1 MRHRSPGG
9 AGLLLAALSAATFGT
24 SGAFGASLIDAGWTP
39 GAAVTA
45 RIVAAA
51 LMLTGPALLQL
62 RGQWRL
68 LRGSSGMIAAYGLVA
83 VAACQ
88 LCYFNAVAH
97 LSVGVALLLEY
108 LGTLLVVGWLWARH
122 GQRPR
127 RLTIGG
133 GVIAVAG
140 LVLVLDLA
148 GSHRLDPVGV
158 LWGLGA
164 AAGLAVYFV
173 LSAAV
178 DEPLPPL
185 VMAWA
190 AMSVGAVALLVFG
203 LAGILPM
210 RAPLTTVELLHHRL
224 SWLVPVLGLSLI
236 AAVVAYVAGIGA
248 ARRLGAKVASFVGLT
263 EVVFAVAFAWLL
275 LGQVPAA
282 VQFIGGTLVV
292 VGVALVRIDEFRLPA
307 AAIRP
312 QAGSGTTGRVSANQ
326 G

>member
-1 MRHRSPGG
+1 MRHGSARGTG
-9 AGLLLAALSAATFGT
+9 ITLAALSAATFGT
-24 SGAFGASLIDAGWTP
+24 SGAFASSLIDAGWTP
-39 GAAVTA
+39 GAAVAA

-51 LMLTGPALLQL
+51 LVLTGPALVQL
-62 RGQWRL
+62 RGRWGL
-68 LRGSSGMIAAYGLVA
+68 LRRSIPTIAAYGLIA
-83 VAACQ
+83 VAGCQ
-88 LCYFNAVAH
+88 LFFFNAVSH

-108 LGTLLVVGWLWARH
+108 LGTFLVVAWLWLRH

-127 RLTIGG
+127 RLTVTGG
-133 GVIAVAG
+133 TIAVVG
-140 LVLVLDLA
+140 LLLVLDVV

-185 VMAWA
+185 VLAWGG
-190 AMSVGAVALLVFG
+190 MCIGALALITAG
-203 LAGILPM
+203 GTGILPM
-210 RAPLTTVELLHHRL
+210 RAPLTDVRLLDHRV

-263 EVVFAVAFAWLL
+263 EVVFAVLFAWLL
-275 LGQVPAA
+275 LGQVPVA
-282 VQFIGGTLVV
+282 VQFVGGALIVA
-292 VGVALVRIDEFRLPA
+292 GVALVRIDELRTPA
-307 AAIRP
+307 AALESDDRASDDQALIR
-312 QAGSGTTGRVSANQ
+312 SRR
-326 G
+326 